1 MVSCNVSCGARLVS
15 VFLRDVEFS
24 SDGDLQTVRQIKKY
38 KCPKPVLIVQIHGY
52 FNINAVHLLQNT
64 KNIFWV
70 HIRVLWSSFS
80 LHWKPNIL
88 LVNYDSWWQHQ
99 MSVREL
105 RRDRL
110 SGRFSKSRGLSTS
123 VSFLSS
129 PPPPRSFTYTI
140 FRAVFDSRSS
150 FFVACVASVSMR
162 FPPLSFFGS
171 CFISRAAKTENPVPP
186 RFFTPKPNGNA
197 CYAGYPICCRTI
209 VTYD

>member
-1 MVSCNVSCGARLVS
+1 MG
-15 VFLRDVEFS
+15 
-24 SDGDLQTVRQIKKY
+24 Y
-38 KCPKPVLIVQIHGY
+38 KIQ
-52 FNINAVHLLQNT
+52 
-64 KNIFWV
+64 KNLFWV

-105 RRDRL
+105 RRDKL
-110 SGRFSKSRGLSTS
+110 SGRFSKPRGLSTS

-150 FFVACVASVSMR
+150 FFVACVASVSGR
-162 FPPLSFFGS
+162 FPSLSFFGS

>member
-1 MVSCNVSCGARLVS
+1 MCHAGPGSLV
-15 VFLRDVEFS
+15 FFWRMLNHS

-150 FFVACVASVSMR
+150 FFVACVASVSVR